1 MMDRDLSV
9 SMAKRSAF
17 GIADMI
23 MDSLKARGGAPVSS
37 QEALKLN
44 ARTPAEGLPM
54 NSSQPAGFKIKE
66 AIKGYAMPGDKP

>member
-23 MDSLKARGGAPVSS
+23 MDSLKARDGAPLSS

-44 ARTPAEGLPM
+44 GRTPPEGLPM
-54 NSSQPAGFKIKE
+54 NPSQPQGFKLKE
-66 AIKGYAMPGDKP
+66 AIKGYTLPGDKP